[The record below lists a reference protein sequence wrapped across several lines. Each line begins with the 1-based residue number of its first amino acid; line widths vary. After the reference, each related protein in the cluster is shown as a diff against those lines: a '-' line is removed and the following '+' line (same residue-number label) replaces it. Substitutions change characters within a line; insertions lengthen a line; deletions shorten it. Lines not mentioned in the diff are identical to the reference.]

1 MKNINNVLKT
11 PKLNLAASSLQAPQ
25 LLITGGRAPKADW
38 LNQLCDMNNFVKI
51 IAADHGIDS
60 CQNANLPPDLL
71 IGDGDSASASAW
83 QWAAEQH
90 VPTQKYPRA
99 KDYTDTQLALELMQQ
114 ANAKS
119 IIITGGFG
127 GRFDHS
133 YSTIFSCAN
142 FKTPCAIIDETE
154 AIFFIKATEKFT
166 FSCSQAV
173 IPKAI
178 SLIPV
183 TSQCTD
189 VTSTNL
195 RWSLVHATLTQKFPN
210 AISNEALASDFSV
223 SIAQGILG
231 VYFYWGTK

>member
-1 MKNINNVLKT
+1 MKNILLNT
-11 PKLNLAASSLQAPQ
+11 PKLKIAASSLHAPQ

-38 LNQLCDMNNFVKI
+38 LNQLCTINDFTNI

-60 CQNANLPPDLL
+60 CKNANLTPDLL

-83 QWAAEQH
+83 KWAAAQH
-90 VPTQKYPRA
+90 VPIQKYPRA
-99 KDYTDTQLALELMQQ
+99 KDYTDTQLALELLQK
-114 ANAKS
+114 AGAET

-133 YSTIFSCAN
+133 CSTIFSCAH
-142 FKTPCAIIDETE
+142 FHTPCIIIDETE
-154 AIFFIKATEKFT
+154 AIFFVKTAEKFT
-166 FSCSQAV
+166 FSCPRS
-173 IPKAI
+173 ILPKAI

-189 VTSTNL
+189 VTATNL
-195 RWSLVHATLTQKFPN
+195 RWSLAHATLTQNFPN
-210 AISNEALASDFSV
+210 AISNEISAPDFSV